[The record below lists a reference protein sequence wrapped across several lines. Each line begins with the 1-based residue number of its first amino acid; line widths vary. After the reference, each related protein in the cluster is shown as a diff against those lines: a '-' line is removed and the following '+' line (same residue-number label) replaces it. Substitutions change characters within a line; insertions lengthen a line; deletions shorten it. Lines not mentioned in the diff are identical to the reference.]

1 MAEPKRWPG
10 RVALVVAKK
19 ELLDLVRDWR
29 TLVALVLIPLI
40 LLPILFIALPMFLE
54 GEIEE
59 LDSVH
64 LNVVVQLA
72 EGDDFPEALDTRL
85 GEANISLQFELLDPT
100 QDNLSEPGEDEDRL
114 RLAVRNG
121 SIHAILRLKVSAT
134 NSTESWNYAI
144 LHDSTSEL
152 SREARGRLLESV
164 GEWEEEIMESNLA
177 EVGLTIEEA
186 TDPISWDGD
195 FKAADVSTAAESAGF
210 VLSMLIPLL
219 IAVWSA
225 SAAMQPSIDLTAG
238 ERERG
243 TMESLLC
250 TAATRK
256 ELLFG
261 KWLAV
266 ATIGTGAV
274 LLQITIFL
282 AAFSFLLPAGFFGIP
297 ELGAVSI
304 LSLVLSVI
312 LFATSVVAIELA
324 LAVRARSVK
333 EAGTTLAPLLM
344 AFIAPALFAQFV
356 NLEGIELWWFAAPVF
371 NVCLAMREALLGI
384 NDPVHIAI
392 WASTSV
398 MYAVLAVSWAS
409 KQFNREDLVESIN

>member
-1 MAEPKRWPG
+1 MSEPKRWPG

-29 TLVALVLIPLI
+29 TLVALVLVPLI
-40 LLPILFIALPMFLE
+40 ILPLLFIALPLFLE

-59 LDSVH
+59 LDSIQ
-64 LNVVVQLA
+64 LNVVVQLS
-72 EGDDFPEALDTRL
+72 EVDDFPEALDTL
-85 GEANISLQFELLDPT
+85 LQGANISLLFEQLEPG
-100 QDNLSEPGEDEDRL
+100 QGNLSEPGGDEERL
-114 RLAVRNG
+114 RIAVRSG
-121 SIHAILRLKVSAT
+121 STHAILRLEETAT

-152 SREARGRLLESV
+152 SREARGRLLDSISD
-164 GEWEEEIMESNLA
+164 WEEDIMAANLA
-177 EVGLTIEEA
+177 EVGLTIDEA
-186 TDPISWDGD
+186 TNPIRWDGD
-195 FKAADVSTAAESAGF
+195 FTAADVSTAAESAGF

-250 TAATRK
+250 TAATRM

-266 ATIGTGAV
+266 AIVGSGAV
-274 LLQITIFL
+274 LLQIAIFL

-297 ELGAVSI
+297 ELGPVSI

-398 MYAVLAVSWAS
+398 FYAILAVGWAS

>member
-1 MAEPKRWPG
+1 
-10 RVALVVAKK
+10 
-19 ELLDLVRDWR
+19 
-29 TLVALVLIPLI
+29 
-40 LLPILFIALPMFLE
+40 
-54 GEIEE
+54 
-59 LDSVH
+59 
-64 LNVVVQLA
+64 
-72 EGDDFPEALDTRL
+72 
-85 GEANISLQFELLDPT
+85 
-100 QDNLSEPGEDEDRL
+100 
-114 RLAVRNG
+114 
-121 SIHAILRLKVSAT
+121 
-134 NSTESWNYAI
+134 
-144 LHDSTSEL
+144 
-152 SREARGRLLESV
+152 
-164 GEWEEEIMESNLA
+164 
-177 EVGLTIEEA
+177 
-186 TDPISWDGD
+186 
-195 FKAADVSTAAESAGF
+195 
-210 VLSMLIPLL
+210 
-219 IAVWSA
+219 
-225 SAAMQPSIDLTAG
+225 
-238 ERERG
+238 
-243 TMESLLC
+243 MESLLC